1 MGADRRPESRPAHR
15 LDRRCARGRRAEERV
30 VPRSAPCRAVA
41 RPLPLCAGSDGL
53 RRGDR
58 RASVVAARSRL
69 PGAARKQRTTLQPIQ
84 YSSNEVARVGESP
97 RERRSGE
104 GRTHIRFH
112 APLVAQRR
120 APPGFRRRSYGSTR
134 LHTCTSSRRPESS
147 PRDALRGVRGRA
159 MPSATPP
166 TPRRQARLEQAGL
179 GGGRSVGSRWAGAVG
194 AELHR
199 SLYGDNP
206 PERPPIPRG
215 PVKVRTAAYAS
226 RRPGSPA
233 SPDTSPRCGARS

>member
-1 MGADRRPESRPAHR
+1 MGADRRPSPDPRTASTDAAPVGVVPRSASCRGARP
-15 LDRRCARGRRAEERV
+15 AEERAL
-30 VPRSAPCRAVA
+30 PRSAPCRAVA

-147 PRDALRGVRGRA
+147 PRDALRGVRGRSV
-159 MPSATPP
+159 PSATPRTLAVRLASSRP
-166 TPRRQARLEQAGL
+166 AWEEVGPWGVAGRERSALNFTGASMGTTPQSARPFQ
-179 GGGRSVGSRWAGAVG
+179 GA
-194 AELHR
+194 
-199 SLYGDNP
+199 P
-206 PERPPIPRG
+206 
-215 PVKVRTAAYAS
+215 
-226 RRPGSPA
+226 
-233 SPDTSPRCGARS
+233 